1 MNFKLTLG
9 LVILLVAVTSIFLW
23 VQSRPAETTKKEEK
37 KNALLSPAP
46 KAIDAVSYA
55 RDGEVQVSFT
65 RSGEK
70 WMMQHPVA
78 GAGVEN
84 WQVQRIADMIK
95 DATYA
100 AKFEPEA
107 TGVKSLSATGLDNPR
122 NVISFTDD
130 AKKERKLSLGKR
142 AGGGGVYAKL
152 DGANTIY
159 LIEENLVER
168 LDKDPTDFRNKTVAE
183 VPTEKVQTLTVQTR
197 EQKVALKRVDGKWT
211 ITAPVPARVNTAVVD
226 ALLGELRFLRAESF
240 TPLKP
245 ESRATGLNP
254 AVVTVTVTYEKAA
267 EMTPPTTAASQPA
280 METFALALGNFTDTI
295 NKTAVY
301 ARVNGGSE
309 VIAVN
314 ADALGKMQ
322 KGLNDLRDP
331 APLSAA
337 IEGATGLTIKRGETF
352 TLNKNGEAW
361 QLETP
366 VKLPAD
372 SAAVGELLTTLKNL
386 RASKFVDGAGD
397 LKTIGLEPPTA
408 TVSITMPNTPQQ
420 EVLLIGKPEKAEPL
434 TPVMR
439 QGESTVYLVR
449 TEDLAKLAPT
459 TTALRDKAIE
469 RINADA
475 IREIEVAGPAVN
487 GGKAFTLKREG
498 ADWQVVVGGKATR
511 ADDVKATSLVSEL
524 APVTVIKWFAPG
536 EMKAAVGGE
545 VTVKLTL
552 VQAENKAATT
562 LPGAEAVGPAPVKTE
577 TRLIRMQKMGSN
589 WVGMYEGGGQP
600 AWPFEPSAALIS
612 KLTATTYEAPATQPA
627 TATAPAAP

>member
-9 LVILLVAVTSIFLW
+9 LVILLVAVTSIFVW
-23 VQSRPAETTKKEEK
+23 VQSRPVETTKKEEK

-65 RSGEK
+65 RNGEK
-70 WMMQHPVA
+70 WTMQQPVA

-84 WQVQRIADMIK
+84 WQVQRVADMIK
-95 DATYA
+95 EATYA

-159 LIEENLVER
+159 LIEENLLER
-168 LDKDPTDFRNKTVAE
+168 LDKDPTEFRNKTVAE

-197 EQKVALKRVDGKWT
+197 EQKVTLKRLDGKWT

-280 METFALALGNFTDTI
+280 METFTLALGNFTDTI

-322 KGLNDLRDP
+322 KGLNELRDP

-372 SAAVGELLTTLKNL
+372 AAAVGELLTTLKNL

-408 TVSITMPNTPQQ
+408 TVSITVPNTPQQ

-459 TTALRDKAIE
+459 TLGLRDKAIE

-475 IREIEVAGPAVN
+475 IRQIEVTGSAT
-487 GGKAFTLKREG
+487 FSLKRDG
-498 ADWQVVVGGKATR
+498 AVWQVTSNGKTTT
-511 ADDVKATSLVSEL
+511 ADDVKASALVSDL
-524 APVTVIKWFAPG
+524 APLTVIKWLDPNTVKPG
-536 EMKAAVGGE
+536 NAAA
-545 VTVKLTL
+545 VTVKLALQQTT
-552 VQAENKAATT
+552 ASTPATT
-562 LPGAEAVGPAPVKTE
+562 LPGAEAVGPLPVKTE
-577 TRLIRMQKMGSN
+577 TRTIRLHKIGTD

-627 TATAPAAP
+627 TAPATP